1 MNYKDNW
8 QESETLNLKLQKGNK
23 ITFMKKKG

>member
-1 MNYKDNW
+1 MNYKDNR

-23 ITFMKKKG
+23 ITFMTKKG